1 MDRYHCKAMIQED
14 VKKFITVN
22 EDVTVPQELAKKVAP
37 FKLAQKII
45 MKNYDQL
52 AFVDC
57 P

>member
-1 MDRYHCKAMIQED
+1 MDRYHCKAMIPED
-14 VKKFITVN
+14 VKKFIEVN
-22 EDVTVPQELAKKVAP
+22 EDVTIPLEMAKKVSP

-45 MKNYDQL
+45 MKNYDHL